1 MLIPLLYIV
10 FVLAAIVLIVIIL
23 IQEGKGGGLGGA
35 FGGQGQETF
44 GVGAKGINTVTM
56 YTAIVFLGSALFIHV
71 LHRTDAAGSILDVE
85 GGEAVE
91 APLDAGAPPPTAPTP
106 PAGG

>member
-10 FVLAAIVLIVIIL
+10 FVLAAIVLVVVIL

-44 GVGAKGINTVTM
+44 GVGAKGINTFTM
-56 YTAIVFLGSALFIHV
+56 YTAIVFLSTALFIHV
-71 LHRTDAAGSILDVE
+71 LHRNESGESVIDGD
-85 GGEAVE
+85 GGPAIE
-91 APLDAGAPPPTAPTP
+91 APAEAPQDS
-106 PAGG
+106 

>member
-56 YTAIVFLGSALFIHV
+56 YTAVVFLGTALFIHV
-71 LHRTDAAGSILDVE
+71 LHRNESAGSILDTTD
-85 GGEAVE
+85 GEAVE
-91 APLDAGAPPPTAPTP
+91 APADDQPEPNK
-106 PAGG
+106 